1 MAGMEKFLPA
11 RRLELTDMFCN
22 IVQHRWRS
30 SLLLIFGIL
39 ALIQF
44 QSPTWGQ
51 EPDALVVL
59 NEAES
64 RFVSPTESWF
74 YETQEALRAEMQ
86 VVGAALDAQGSAY
99 ADPWKE
105 HLRWALLERNFVPLN
120 AINLAEIELARRWM
134 YSNRKGMELPFYAK
148 LRETTAAYLDAAYT
162 LSLPNLEGEFVEHVQ
177 LARQQIADLIDS
189 PTDAEA
195 AALGRTLGWL
205 ERTRQLPSETAEL
218 RALLSHPNAQVLV
231 GKNLITNFMSTQSPE
246 VEQTL
251 PVSDSGEAPP
261 TRRFQIPRTVHVSG
275 TARTVGRIS
284 LELEPNEQQAEVS
297 IIYNGQVD
305 SHCHADAGPVTFNL
319 RTIGPMSASKPV
331 IFGPTGIELG
341 VTSVKPQVR
350 TRVTN
355 IQADS
360 DFVRRLGERRIN
372 DPSNKSYMSS
382 RARAKAVALLENEM
396 DDKVEVAIDEIR
408 AEIAGMQKNA
418 SEFGEVFAPVVR
430 EGAAPFFHSTASTTE
445 FVAANI
451 MSQRR
456 EQFGAATPC
465 PTDFAEG
472 DLRFRMHV
480 SFLNNMMETIMAGKM
495 FTDEYFM
502 RYAKVLQ
509 PTLPLDLMVHARAPR
524 WAIIA
529 AKPRPLEL
537 RIPAPNQ
544 FEFALHIA
552 SLEVD
557 GEKFTKPTTATVR
570 YELVKNEFEEY
581 YLERTA
587 DLEIESSLPTQ
598 HRDFLHKKLSAFFA
612 PVLDAGGVSIPEGGS
627 IGSLNS
633 LQFLGVQ
640 ADQDWL
646 VVGVNVPKEF
656 VDQTMKSREAATTV
670 PAAPIQE
677 ELTLPPPFATDSALS
692 SYPTAN

>member
-1 MAGMEKFLPA
+1 
-11 RRLELTDMFCN
+11 MFCN
-22 IVQHRWRS
+22 IVQHRRRS
-30 SLLLIFGIL
+30 LLLLIFGI
-39 ALIQF
+39 ALIQV
-44 QSPTWGQ
+44 SAPTWGQ
-51 EPDALVVL
+51 DPEVLVVL

-64 RFVSPTESWF
+64 RFVPPSESWF

-105 HLRWALLERNFVPLN
+105 HLRWALLEKNLVPLD
-120 AINLAEIELARRWM
+120 AIILAEIELARRWM

-148 LRETTAAYLDAAYT
+148 VREKTDAYLDAAYT
-162 LSLPNLEGEFVEHVQ
+162 LSLPNLENKFVEHVQ
-177 LARQQIADLIDS
+177 LARQQIAELIDN

-205 ERTRQLPSETAEL
+205 ERTRQIPTETAAL
-218 RALLSHPNAQVLV
+218 RALLSHPNAQILV

-251 PVSDSGEAPP
+251 PVSDSGAAPT
-261 TRRFQIPRTVHVSG
+261 TRRFQIPSTVHVSG

-284 LELEPNEQQAEVS
+284 LELVPNEQQAELS

-305 SHCHADAGPVTFNL
+305 SHCHADAGPVSFNL
-319 RTIGPMSASKPV
+319 RTVGPMSASKPV
-331 IFGPTGIELG
+331 TFDPTGIELG
-341 VTSVKPQVR
+341 STTVKPAVR

-355 IQADS
+355 IQADNN
-360 DFVRRLGERRIN
+360 FVRRLGERRIN
-372 DPSNKSYMSS
+372 DPANKSHMSR
-382 RARAKAVALLENEM
+382 RARAKAVNLLETEM
-396 DDKVEVAIDEIR
+396 DEKVEIAIDEIR
-408 AEIAGMQKNA
+408 AEIARMQSNA

-430 EGAAPFFHSTASTTE
+430 EGAAPFFHSTASSTD
-445 FVAANI
+445 FVAANM

-465 PTDFAEG
+465 PLDFASG
-472 DLRFRMHV
+472 DVRFRMHV

-509 PTLPLDLMVHARAPR
+509 PTLPLDLMVHSRTPR
-524 WAIIA
+524 WAVIA

-557 GEKFTKPTTATVR
+557 GESFNLPTTATVR

-587 DLEIESSLPTQ
+587 ELEIESSLPTE

-656 VDQTMKSREAATTV
+656 VDRTMKSREAAATA
-670 PAAPIQE
+670 PAPPTE
-677 ELTLPPPFATDSALS
+677 EKLTLPPPFATDSALS
-692 SYPTAN
+692 SYPTPN